1 MASLPFVVV
10 IVANGSI
17 GTGWHE
23 LADVVVEEG
32 CDALDDFADT
42 VTACPIACTTLALLL
57 RGGSRRSPAEGL
69 VAESASYSTLQAGPE
84 FAAWRARTP
93 ARPSGPGDGDE
104 GPRVRVERDGPA
116 LAITLTRP
124 LRRNALDAAMRD
136 QLLDALAVAQADP
149 GVTRVEPG
157 VVKARRSAPGV
168 TSTDPGAGPTRPA
181 AHLLRLQRSLGTP
194 CGALADRTTAY
205 VHGPCA
211 GSGTLSCRAF
221 AGRVVAHPGATFAL
235 PEARLGLLPGA
246 GGTVSLPRRIGR
258 LHTAWLALSGRAI
271 DAPTALGWG
280 LVDAVDAGAFGDPYA
295 GQRRRA
301 ERRPSGSA
309 RLRLRWCRD
318 LPLRSIRIMRTHT
331 RHGSQP
337 RS

>member
-32 CDALDDFADT
+32 CDALDDIAAT

-149 GVTRVEPG
+149 GVTRVEWRGEGPSFCAG
-157 VVKARRSAPGV
+157 GDLDEFGSRA
-168 TSTDPGAGPTRPA
+168 DPAS
-181 AHLLRLQRSLGTP
+181 AHLLRLQRSLGRAL
-194 CGALADRTTAY
+194 GALADRTTAY

-211 GSGTLSCRAF
+211 GSGIELPAF

-246 GGTVSLPRRIGR
+246 GGTVSLPGRIGR

-280 LVDAVDAGAFGDPYA
+280 LVDAVDAGAFGDPA
-295 GQRRRA
+295 PA
-301 ERRPSGSA
+301 SDA
-309 RLRLRWCRD
+309 
-318 LPLRSIRIMRTHT
+318 
-331 RHGSQP
+331 
-337 RS
+337 